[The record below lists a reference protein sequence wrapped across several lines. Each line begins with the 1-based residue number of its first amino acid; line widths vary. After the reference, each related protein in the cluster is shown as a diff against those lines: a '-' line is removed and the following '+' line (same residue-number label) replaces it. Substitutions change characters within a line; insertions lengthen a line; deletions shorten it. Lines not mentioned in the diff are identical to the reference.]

1 MMIRNVSARR
11 TMMIR
16 PLIVMLIA
24 TGAFFAGYL
33 IGMFHTMYYI
43 VTDDKA
49 HHLKEKEK
57 VITFTHKVGGA

>member
-1 MMIRNVSARR
+1 
-11 TMMIR
+11 MIR

-49 HHLKEKEK
+49 QYLKEKEK